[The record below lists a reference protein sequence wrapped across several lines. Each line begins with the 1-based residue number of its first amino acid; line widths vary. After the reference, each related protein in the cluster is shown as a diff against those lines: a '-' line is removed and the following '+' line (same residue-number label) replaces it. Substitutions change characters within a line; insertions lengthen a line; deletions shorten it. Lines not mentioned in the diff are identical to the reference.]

1 MKYFI
6 TGGGTGGHI
15 YPALAIADAIIK
27 KDPDCF
33 IIFVGTERKADRQ
46 ILKDKVIEG
55 KLDVTFIRSSGFPRG
70 IHPLKM
76 LSFLWNVSLGIFR
89 CIGLLWKYK
98 PDVIIGTGGF
108 GSFPLFFANLFF
120 GRKTFIHEQNV
131 LPGLANRVLGKLAS
145 KIGVSFRETL
155 KFFPADKSVFTGYP
169 LRWKSEDSDKVE
181 AKRKLGFSPD
191 KKIIFFFGG
200 SLGARSIN
208 NALVEALPTLLQEES
223 IGIIHGAGKNVS
235 SDYNAYENT
244 LAGLK
249 EKGIDGSIQGKY
261 LLQAYFN
268 NIDEVY
274 AASDIVVARS
284 GAGTVVELA
293 AMGIPSILIPKSLV
307 PGNHQYYNAKALAD
321 SGGAVILKEDVITVN
336 NKKQE
341 CINPEKLI
349 GIIKDMVFNT
359 QKLERMTESA
369 GKIFVPD
376 AAEKIYDE
384 IAGLIK

>member
-15 YPALAIADAIIK
+15 YPALSIADAIIK
-27 KDPDCF
+27 KDPECF
-33 IIFVGTERKADRQ
+33 ILFVGTERKADRQ
-46 ILKDKVIEG
+46 ILKEKVIEG

-70 IHPLKM
+70 MHPVKM
-76 LSFLWNVSLGIFR
+76 LNFLWNISLGILCCF
-89 CIGLLWKYK
+89 GLLGKYK
-98 PDVIIGTGGF
+98 PDVIVGTGGF

-120 GRKTFIHEQNV
+120 RKKTFIHEQNV

-169 LRWKSEDSDKVE
+169 LRWKSGDSDKVE
-181 AKRKLGFSPD
+181 AKRKLSFSPD
-191 KKIIFFFGG
+191 KNIIFFFGG

-208 NALVEALPTLLQEES
+208 NALVEALPALLKEEN

-235 SDYNAYENT
+235 SDYNAFEDT
-244 LAGLK
+244 LTGLK
-249 EKGIDGSIQGKY
+249 KSGIDGSIPGKY
-261 LLQAYFN
+261 LLQVYFN
-268 NIDEVY
+268 NINEVY

-293 AMGIPSILIPKSLV
+293 AMGIPSILIPKSLI

-341 CINPEKLI
+341 CVDPEKLI
-349 GIIKDMVFNT
+349 QIIKDLIHNT
-359 QKLERMTESA
+359 QKLERMKESA
-369 GKIFVPD
+369 GKIYIPD
-376 AAEKIYDE
+376 AVEKIYDE